1 MPAVVENLSTI
12 ELLKGLTDV
21 ERQAVEKA
29 CRWKHYSAGEQVLDQ
44 DSDSRDAFFV
54 VEGRVRIVIYS
65 LSGREITFD
74 DLDAGSH
81 FGELA
86 AIDGLPRSASVMSV
100 TDSVIAALPPEQFLR
115 VCQEHPG
122 ISLQVMRHLALLVR
136 TATARIMD
144 LSTLGANNRVHAD
157 LLRLARRNVDGRN
170 VDGRSDDESNIA
182 LISPIPVHSDIA
194 SRVSTTRETVARV
207 MNDLARK
214 EILERRKDEL
224 IILDV
229 ERLEDMV
236 DEVRGF

>member
-1 MPAVVENLSTI
+1 MSSSNAENLIDIKLLEGLSDI
-12 ELLKGLTDV
+12 E
-21 ERQAVEKA
+21 RAAIEKA
-29 CRWKHYSAGEQVLDQ
+29 CRWKRYSAGEQILDQ

-65 LSGREITFD
+65 MSGREITFD
-74 DLDAGSH
+74 DLEAGAH

-100 TDSVIAALPPEQFLR
+100 SDSLIAALPPEQFLD
-115 VCQEHPG
+115 VCREHPG
-122 ISLQVMRHLALLVR
+122 ISMQVMRHLAHLVR

-157 LLRLARRNVDGRN
+157 LLRLAKRD
-170 VDGRSDDESNIA
+170 DDEESNEAVIA
-182 LISPIPVHSDIA
+182 PIPVHSDIA

-214 EILERRKDEL
+214 EIVERRKDEL
-224 IILDV
+224 VILDV

>member
-1 MPAVVENLSTI
+1 MPSATEENLSTI
-12 ELLKGLTDV
+12 GLLSGLTDV

-29 CRWKHYSAGEQVLDQ
+29 CRWKRYSAGEQILDQ
-44 DSDSRDAFFV
+44 ASDSRDAFFV

-74 DLDAGSH
+74 DLDGGSH

-100 TDSVIAALPPEQFLR
+100 TDTLIAALPPEQFLS

-157 LLRLARRNVDGRN
+157 LLRLARRNGDNETN
-170 VDGRSDDESNIA
+170 VAS
-182 LISPIPVHSDIA
+182 ISPIPVHSDVA

-207 MNDLARK
+207 MNDLVRK
-214 EILERRKDEL
+214 EILERRKNEL
-224 IILDV
+224 VILDV